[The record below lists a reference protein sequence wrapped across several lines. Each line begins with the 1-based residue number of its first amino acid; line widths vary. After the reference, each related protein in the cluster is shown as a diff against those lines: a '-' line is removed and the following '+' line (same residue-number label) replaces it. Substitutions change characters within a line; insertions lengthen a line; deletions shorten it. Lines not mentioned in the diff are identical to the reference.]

1 MDVIGHEAIRPDLDA
16 ASVAPLGDERHV
28 EEVVVVAEE
37 GLLSAVSTLRDV
49 MRKIRDDGAR
59 ETRHAPGIMEGSDI
73 GIGTGLRMVSPWNI
87 PIDPDVVSL
96 PWNGEEPAIQSPSE
110 P

>member
-16 ASVAPLGDERHV
+16 VPVAPLGDERHV

-49 MRKIRDDGAR
+49 MRKIRDNGAR
-59 ETRHAPGIMEGSDI
+59 ETRHAPGIMVGSDI
-73 GIGTGLRMVSPWNI
+73 GIGTGLRMVSPVRW
-87 PIDPDVVSL
+87 
-96 PWNGEEPAIQSPSE
+96 SPRWWYRRSRTHSAAG
-110 P
+110 